1 MDINP
6 SDSETTIVVFE
17 DDGLECNGNV
27 MSQIEYTTD
36 KGSTKTISE
45 ETNGTFLVPETFM
58 AQNSVLGQDFVIR
71 CTPCNKIFVSADGY
85 NRHVQVRRINGFSS
99 NSFII
104 YESLGNSIHNANKM
118 DLMRLM
124 IAE

>member
-17 DDGLECNGNV
+17 DDGLECNDNM

-45 ETNGTFLVPETFM
+45 ETNGTFLVPENFM

-85 NRHVQVRRINGFSS
+85 NRHVQVN
-99 NSFII
+99 
-104 YESLGNSIHNANKM
+104 E
-118 DLMRLM
+118 
-124 IAE
+124 

>member
-17 DDGLECNGNV
+17 DDGLECNDNM

-45 ETNGTFLVPETFM
+45 ETNATFLVPENFM

-85 NRHVQVRRINGFSS
+85 NRHVQVN
-99 NSFII
+99 
-104 YESLGNSIHNANKM
+104 E
-118 DLMRLM
+118 
-124 IAE
+124 

>member
-36 KGSTKTISE
+36 KSSTKTISE

-104 YESLGNSIHNANKM
+104 YKSLAS
-118 DLMRLM
+118 
-124 IAE
+124 

>member
-6 SDSETTIVVFE
+6 SDGETTIVVFE
-17 DDGLECNGNV
+17 DDGLECNGNI

-104 YESLGNSIHNANKM
+104 YEFLIVFIMLIS
-118 DLMRLM
+118 
-124 IAE
+124 

>member
-27 MSQIEYTTD
+27 VSEIEYTTE

-45 ETNGTFLVPETFM
+45 ESNETFLVPETFM
-58 AQNSVLGQDFVIR
+58 TQNSVLGQDFVIR

-85 NRHVQVRRINGFSS
+85 NRHVQVRQINGFSKRTFTIHIFLLML
-99 NSFII
+99 FI
-104 YESLGNSIHNANKM
+104 M
-118 DLMRLM
+118 LMR
-124 IAE
+124 

>member
-17 DDGLECNGNV
+17 DDGLECKNNM

-85 NRHVQVRRINGFSS
+85 NRHVQVNLVQVLNS
-99 NSFII
+99 NPLILI
-104 YESLGNSIHNANKM
+104 LNE
-118 DLMRLM
+118 
-124 IAE
+124 

>member
-27 MSQIEYTTD
+27 VSQIEYTTD
-36 KGSTKTISE
+36 KGSTKNISE
-45 ETNGTFLVPETFM
+45 ESDGTFLVPETFM

-85 NRHVQVRRINGFSS
+85 NRHVQVRQINGFRS
-99 NSFII
+99 NTFTAHN
-104 YESLGNSIHNANKM
+104 YIHNSNEIN
-118 DLMRLM
+118 LIR
-124 IAE
+124 